1 MLDSKRI
8 VAQSHYAKP
17 EGFDAGFA
25 IALAGEESAQLRD
38 KSYDIADRGRL
49 LGNPRDLALL
59 HIWRTLRQKG
69 GTGLQ

>member
-1 MLDSKRI
+1 MFDAEDEIPQALDTE
-8 VAQSHYAKP
+8 P
-17 EGFDAGFA
+17 EGLDAGFA

-59 HIWRTLRQKG
+59 HIWRTLRQNG